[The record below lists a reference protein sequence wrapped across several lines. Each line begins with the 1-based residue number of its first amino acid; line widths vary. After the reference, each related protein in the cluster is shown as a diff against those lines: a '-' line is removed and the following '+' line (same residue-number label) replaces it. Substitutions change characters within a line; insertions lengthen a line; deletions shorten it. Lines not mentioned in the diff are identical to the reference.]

1 MSLTVIICIVTGLIS
16 YNAFSNREM
25 FSKLLFRPVS
35 VSQQGEYY
43 RFLTSGFVHGD
54 MTHLLINMFVLWQF
68 GTFVENT
75 FNLYFGDVMGRMAF
89 IVLYFGAIILSSVPT
104 YFKHQNNAY
113 YSAVG
118 ASGGTSAI
126 VFAYVIFNPWGWF
139 IYPPLPALLFA
150 IGYLFYS
157 SYMGKKGND
166 NIGHD
171 AHFWGAIFGFVVTII
186 SIVALNP
193 ALIEPLIKTFIA
205 GPEMPGLLKG
215 LF

>member
-1 MSLTVIICIVTGLIS
+1 MSLSLTIIICIITGLIS

-43 RFLTSGFVHGD
+43 RFLTHGFVHAD
-54 MTHLLINMFVLWQF
+54 TTHLFINLFVLWQF
-68 GTFVENT
+68 GSFVEGQ
-75 FNLYFGDVMGRMAF
+75 FNLYFGDVMGRVVFM
-89 IVLYFGAIILSSVPT
+89 VLYFGAIILSSVPT

-126 VFAYVIFNPWGWF
+126 VFAYVVFNPWGWF

-150 IGYLFYS
+150 VGYLFYS
-157 SYMGKKGND
+157 SYMGKKGQD

-171 AHFWGAIFGFVVTII
+171 AHFWGAVFGFFITII
-186 SIVALNP
+186 SIVTLRP
-193 ALIEPLIKTFIA
+193 ELIEPLMDSFMA
-205 GPEMPGLLKG
+205 GPSMPSFLK
-215 LF
+215 

>member
-1 MSLTVIICIVTGLIS
+1 MSLTIIICIVTGLIS

-35 VSQQGEYY
+35 VSRQGEYY

-54 MTHLLINMFVLWQF
+54 MNHLFINMFVLYQF
-68 GTFVENT
+68 GTFIESEFNT
-75 FNLYFGDVMGRMAF
+75 RFGDVTGRLVF

-126 VFAYVIFNPWGWF
+126 VFAYVVFNPWGWF
-139 IYPPLPALLFA
+139 IFPPLPALLFA

-157 SYMGKKGND
+157 SYMGKRGGD
-166 NIGHD
+166 NIGHS
-171 AHFWGAIFGFVVTII
+171 AHFWGAVFGFVLTII
-186 SIVALNP
+186 SIITLNP
-193 ALIEPLIKTFIA
+193 DLIESLLSRFLA
-205 GPEMPGLLKG
+205 GPSMP
-215 LF
+215 